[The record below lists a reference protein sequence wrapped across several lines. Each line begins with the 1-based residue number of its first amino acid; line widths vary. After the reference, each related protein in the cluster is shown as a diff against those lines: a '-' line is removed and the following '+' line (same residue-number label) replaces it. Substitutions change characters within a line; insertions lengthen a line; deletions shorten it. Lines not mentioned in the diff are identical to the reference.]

1 MSPRTGTEAWSLP
14 CAHSTCHTSFRY
26 LSARDTF
33 SPGIGC
39 VSRYSKKNF
48 FSVTGGGASGQG
60 GTAISE
66 DFLGFVLKYWY
77 LHRVC
82 LSLERDGLHWDVA
95 GGGARVPPPGTD
107 CLCQREMLEPNAT
120 LPLGRENTCVGWWLT
135 YMSVE
140 PLGLESTPEELMMPW
155 VGTRLFLSYFLK
167 GGHFQPLD
175 NNRWEQVYESNVFD
189 LKSLSFTAS

>member
-1 MSPRTGTEAWSLP
+1 MPTALATPRSGTFLRGTHSPRG
-14 CAHSTCHTSFRY
+14 
-26 LSARDTF
+26 SAVF
-33 SPGIGC
+33 PVIP
-39 VSRYSKKNF
+39 KKNF

-66 DFLGFVLKYWY
+66 DILGFVLKYWY

-120 LPLGRENTCVGWWLT
+120 LPLGRENTCVG
-135 YMSVE
+135 
-140 PLGLESTPEELMMPW
+140 
-155 VGTRLFLSYFLK
+155 
-167 GGHFQPLD
+167 
-175 NNRWEQVYESNVFD
+175 
-189 LKSLSFTAS
+189 